1 MYKKKLIFLYNEIL
15 MLEFVVLG
23 FVNYIIME
31 LSEKKLWIKLFE
43 LFVVI
48 LMLFKKIINN
58 IFKIYSVYEFV

>member
-1 MYKKKLIFLYNEIL
+1 
-15 MLEFVVLG
+15 
-23 FVNYIIME
+23 ME

-58 IFKIYSVYEFV
+58 IFKIYSVYVFV

>member
-1 MYKKKLIFLYNEIL
+1 MIFLYSEIL

-58 IFKIYSVYEFV
+58 IFKIYSVYVFV

>member
-1 MYKKKLIFLYNEIL
+1 

-58 IFKIYSVYEFV
+58 IFKIYSVYVFV